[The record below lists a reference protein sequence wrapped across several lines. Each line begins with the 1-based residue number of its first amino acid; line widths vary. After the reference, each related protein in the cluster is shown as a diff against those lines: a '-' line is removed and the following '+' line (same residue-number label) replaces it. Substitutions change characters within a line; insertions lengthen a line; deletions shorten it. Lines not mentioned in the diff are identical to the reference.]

1 MVGVT
6 DRLAELFELRS
17 ATLLDI
23 DEGGRLLVGDDESGS
38 TQLHE
43 LAPDGT
49 RKVLTD
55 LGEPCSGR
63 YLPGARAVIVSAD
76 DGGTE
81 RAQLWLLRLD
91 APDTELEPLVRDPA
105 YIHTLLDVLPDRVLY
120 ATNRRNGVDFDV
132 VLRTVSSGEETVIW
146 DGGGWVNT
154 AAVSP
159 DGRYIAMQREA
170 LLPASSHLMLADTET
185 GEVVPIT
192 DETQPGDWTAPAWLG
207 DGLISASDAGAE
219 FHSVRRFDPAT
230 ASWSILLD
238 AHGSDRRAWPAPD
251 GRRLAVITTDDGADR
266 LAVYEA
272 SGDAL
277 RDPIEIALPGVG
289 VAAFRTQLVW
299 SPDSADLGM
308 TFSSPISPPEVY
320 LWSDGA
326 LERRTVSNPQ
336 AAIAGLIEPVSHRVP
351 TPDGE
356 QIPVYVTRGADA
368 DGSVVLSIHG
378 GPEAACVRSWS
389 PWMAGLALAGHTVV
403 APNVRGSAGY
413 GRRWVSLDDVDLRL
427 DSVADLAAIHAWL
440 PTIGGDQ
447 ARAALYGGSYGGY
460 MVLAGL
466 AFQPELWAAGVDVVG
481 ISSLVTFLQN
491 TSAYRRAYRE
501 REYGRLSDDL
511 EFLQKASPLSRIDD
525 IRAPLFVVHGTNDPR
540 VPLSEASQLAE
551 ALRAR
556 GVECELLV
564 YPDEGHGLAKRA
576 NRLDAYPK
584 AAAFLERHLR

>member
-1 MVGVT
+1 M
-6 DRLAELFELRS
+6 
-17 ATLLDI
+17 
-23 DEGGRLLVGDDESGS
+23 
-38 TQLHE
+38 
-43 LAPDGT
+43 
-49 RKVLTD
+49 
-55 LGEPCSGR
+55 
-63 YLPGARAVIVSAD
+63 
-76 DGGTE
+76 
-81 RAQLWLLRLD
+81 
-91 APDTELEPLVRDPA
+91 
-105 YIHTLLDVLPDRVLY
+105 
-120 ATNRRNGVDFDV
+120 
-132 VLRTVSSGEETVIW
+132 
-146 DGGGWVNT
+146 
-154 AAVSP
+154 
-159 DGRYIAMQREA
+159 
-170 LLPASSHLMLADTET
+170 
-185 GEVVPIT
+185 
-192 DETQPGDWTAPAWLG
+192 
-207 DGLISASDAGAE
+207 
-219 FHSVRRFDPAT
+219 
-230 ASWSILLD
+230 
-238 AHGSDRRAWPAPD
+238 
-251 GRRLAVITTDDGADR
+251 ITTDDGADR

-277 RDPIEIALPGVG
+277 RDPIEIELPGVG
-289 VAAFRTQLVW
+289 VAAFRTNLVW

-308 TFSSPISPPEVY
+308 TFSSPVSPPEVY
-320 LWSDGA
+320 QWSDGA

-336 AAIAGLIEPVSHRVP
+336 AATAGLIEPVSHRVP

-356 QIPVYVTRGADA
+356 QIPVYVTRSADA

-466 AFQPELWAAGVDVVG
+466 AFQPELWAAGVEVVG

-551 ALRAR
+551 ALRSR

-576 NRLDAYPK
+576 NRLDAYPR